1 MGKNVNRRF
10 TVDLDISTEN
20 IEKKVKGTVGNLK
33 TILADLGKASD
44 KMGFF
49 KELTDYLAQ
58 VDMQIAMFKQKHGDG
73 LFNQIFGGLDEN
85 LRKETEKIF
94 GVAKE
99 QLTQLEQ
106 LKEKVAAAK
115 TSGASSD
122 DLKAIEQEVR
132 AVYEAAGMLDKL
144 DLSGKGKVETRIQKI
159 EDALSSFAQVWKDTN
174 NKISKGFNFSETD
187 ATSDIDNQ
195 IDKIN
200 KQLEK
205 LDEIKKEIR
214 AVNKEFHKF
223 TKETKFD
230 GSVEPTIDAVK
241 ELIAAYNAAIDKRK
255 AFEKAGD
262 TTSREYYEN
271 EMDIARLNLKASDWV
286 ENYVNKDADLLKLF
300 KNEKLNGK
308 SLAVLLHR
316 MYDEYNFTLEDA
328 AEPIDETIKN
338 LKKEKRALEKQKK
351 DLSKGTDVDYAEQ
364 INKTVKEIN
373 DLKAEIAQKADAGLL
388 NEEDLKS
395 YIQKIGELSSA
406 FKILSQSAGMPAEK
420 IKEVEATIDT
430 VSTNL
435 NDSFNKILKQKN
447 KNPISA
453 IYEDATLKVKRAVG
467 EIAKLD
473 KEYDTALGTSAKI
486 NAFDKNSPSDLQ
498 REYIVEAF
506 REYQKNKE
514 AIKNMSM
521 SDVTDKDIALLE
533 KQLQLLKTINQAS
546 IDGAG
551 IEDYKKVYGLD
562 GEELKS
568 FNNILGKKTN
578 QNAMNE
584 LLDKLKQGLKERRKN
599 LVAEL
604 SKDNAE
610 IAKLIEASGDAWEQF
625 LASEGKK
632 LPQPTNVSTGLN
644 KELEQKAAK
653 NVEEQKRFNDLKS
666 QFDASIKDFTDTGL
680 VDVMGA
686 EQKAYNDVLDG
697 IRNKTINTVEE
708 CKDAFAKI
716 ANLNYDELI
725 QKNEALKSSKPE
737 QQGPTTGE
745 NDGKPDGGVAGQIGE
760 DADAAKNKLAEL
772 KRIRDEY
779 MSIIDSLSKKKKAKV
794 NITNKNDTEI
804 LKSSLQEMQD
814 AFSVWSTSKNGTE
827 EQLEAYGKLIKAVK
841 NYQSAVDFI
850 EKSGSPRA
858 KNLLQTSDIS
868 KATTDANN
876 FFGILDAGQLKKIK
890 NYFTKK
896 LEVVNKDITGI
907 VGDETPEATGAA
919 VDKIEQAGNAAK
931 ETEVKVKSLTDV
943 FNEYIS
949 TVRKAEDIEWNDNM
963 ETAYTQILSSIK
975 DNTFTTVEECVA
987 KFKEL
992 ANITEVIRSN
1002 SDSTGTGVGTGIG
1015 TGTGSGTGTGDSSA
1029 DISAEAAPLETLNAK
1044 LKEVKGSV
1052 DAKTDAFSDEYIVV
1066 DGLIEAEKAQ
1076 LNELKQTL
1084 VNVTSAVEAKTQAF
1098 EDEYIVADAAIE
1110 AEIESLNR
1118 LKGLLTEIQGIL
1130 QVVFSVSGKNFGD
1143 INIEQD
1149 KTNVDAVSSAI
1160 QSIQQ
1165 TLGQILSVL
1174 QGFTGIE
1181 SDGKNSI
1188 KQKEPVVDNGV
1199 ASSKATEHLA
1209 SKLSDLATEN
1219 TLSKI
1224 PLAINNLA
1232 ESIKATNESD
1242 AAKNNETQQS
1252 LSSLISTLGANISSL
1267 KEVMDGVVVHQ
1278 KAQKSDTKK
1287 AMARIQDP
1295 AQFKQISSIA
1305 ENSVGSR
1312 GTDVHIKSLKALSDG
1327 LVGVEGAFKNVNGEW
1342 EGFTVKVNES
1352 NDAVDLAI
1360 NKQSAF
1366 AKVMQKLEEEMKKVN
1381 DDDNQQKLSPKDTAT
1396 SAIIKAQEYDDEGK
1410 EVTVQYKDSQRYTVS
1425 LKENIGGLQ
1434 KEVFQTFDES
1444 IDDFNERTTVT
1455 ISNKTAAAIRDTNKL
1470 ILENT
1475 KDVGNANLLT
1485 EYNKEYRKLL
1495 AMNDRYRQMDNLSQ
1509 NDIDTWNSQITLVQ
1523 NLGSQISN
1531 LIKQKQKLTG
1541 QAGVATSTKRL
1552 QEYQTDAGKIFNEL
1566 DFGLTTAK
1574 TDEQKAIVDTYDKII
1589 EKIDL
1594 LKKSHSV
1601 LTDQQIAEVNDL
1613 IDALKKEADAYLDA
1627 KKITPEEQLKL
1638 DTNAQLE
1645 EIEKYQNSLKGV
1657 DYVSTELSD
1666 KIDVLKSK
1674 LNSIKSTSELDAIK
1688 EDFADIKKEIDDVQ
1702 NVFEKI
1708 NLGYVN
1714 SAETKLKGAFN
1725 KLTSEQKLNV
1735 QGEYEQV
1742 LATLEEYRGNIQL
1755 GTKVELDSINKVVDA
1770 LHKKIDA
1777 YNEANANAKRDEKK
1791 PDKFTTDFN
1800 KQKTDFAKYKI
1811 DVENA
1816 LGVTDELRTKLTQL
1830 ESNLE
1835 SVADTTG
1842 LDEWVRSL
1850 NNLKTE
1856 ISNAQKGFKA
1866 SQIAISSG
1874 IAGKANSKFKELNF
1888 KANDNNLTQEQE
1900 EIVNKRQELIQ
1911 KIKEYNIAVNSGQK
1925 AEIDGIKEARDEL
1938 YKLIDA
1944 YKTAHNIVSN
1954 GGAIKK
1960 GQAYGTSQLQNFT
1973 ARYNSLIAGASE
1985 VGLNEQSTVVVNLA
1999 NAYKQLQI
2007 AQSAFVA
2014 GEDKTTAEYA
2024 NKVEVFKA
2032 AQLACNNY
2040 ARELNSVVTASKNLQ
2055 SEGIGDP
2062 YSLVNGEFDLND
2074 VAGRQSALRSYIDI
2088 LGDSVVAVGNF
2099 TDGYNKLHY
2108 TIKNGDGTFTAM
2120 TATINKARTA
2130 IVATAG
2136 DTENVTGKFAS
2147 LFNELKGKFKSIG
2160 AYFVASFGIEEV
2172 WQQVRQGVQYV
2183 REIDSALTE
2192 LKKVTNETEASYD
2205 AFLQS
2210 MSKTG
2215 SVIGAT
2221 VQDLTTMAADWARL
2235 GYSMEEAGKL
2245 AESTA
2250 ILLNVS
2256 EFQDATAASEALIST
2271 MQAFQYTADNS
2282 QHVVDILNEVGKL
2295 LPVDNY
2301 IG

>member
-20 IEKKVKGTVGNLK
+20 IEKKVKGTVSNLK
-33 TILADLGKASD
+33 TILSDLGSASD

-49 KELTDYLAQ
+49 KELADYLSQ
-58 VDMQIAMFKQKHGDG
+58 VDAQIVMFKQKHGDG
-73 LFNQIFGGLDEN
+73 LFEQIFGGLDTN

-99 QLTQLEQ
+99 QLVQLEQ
-106 LKEKVAAAK
+106 LKEKVATAK
-115 TSGASSD
+115 TNGASSD
-122 DLKAIEQEVR
+122 ELKAIEQEVR
-132 AVYEAAGMLDKL
+132 DVYEAAGMLDKL
-144 DLSGKGKVETRIQKI
+144 ELSGRGKVETRIQKI
-159 EDALSSFAQVWKDTN
+159 EDALSDFAQVWKDTN

-200 KQLEK
+200 KQLEE

-223 TKETKFD
+223 TKELKLD

-241 ELIAAYNAAIDKRK
+241 ELINAYNEAIDRRK

-271 EMDIARLNLKASDWV
+271 EMGIARLNLKASDWV
-286 ENYVNKDADLLKLF
+286 ENYVDKDPDLLKRF
-300 KNEKLNGK
+300 KSEKLNGK
-308 SLAVLLHR
+308 SLAVLLNG
-316 MYDEYNFTLEDA
+316 MYGEYNFTLEEA

-338 LKKEKRALEKQKK
+338 LKKERRTLEKQKK
-351 DLSKGTDVDYAEQ
+351 DLSKGTNVDYAEQ

-373 DLKAEIAQKADAGLL
+373 DLKAEIAQKADAGLF

-406 FKILSQSAGMPAEK
+406 FKILSQSADMPADK

-453 IYEDATLKVKRAVG
+453 IYEDAALKVKRAVG

-473 KEYDTALGTSAKI
+473 KEYETALGTSAKI

-521 SDVTDKDIALLE
+521 SDITDKDITLLE

-546 IDGAG
+546 INDAG
-551 IEDYKKVYGLD
+551 IEDYKKIYGLD

-568 FNNILGKKTN
+568 FNSMLSKKTN
-578 QNAMNE
+578 QNSMNE

-604 SKDNAE
+604 SKDNEE
-610 IAKLIEASGDAWEQF
+610 IAKLIEASGDVWEQF

-632 LPQPTNVSTGLN
+632 LPQPNNVSTALN

-666 QFDASIKDFTDTGL
+666 QFDESIKDFTDTGL

-708 CKDAFAKI
+708 CKEAFAKI

-737 QQGPTTGE
+737 QQGPTTSD
-745 NDGKPDGGVAGQIGE
+745 NDGKSDGGVAGQIGE

-772 KRIRDEY
+772 NRIRDEY
-779 MSIIDSLSKKKKAKV
+779 MSIIDSLNKKKKAKV

-814 AFSVWSTSKNGTE
+814 SFSIWSSSKNGTE

-850 EKSGSPRA
+850 QKSGSPRA
-858 KNLLQTSDIS
+858 QNLLQTSEIS

-876 FFGILDAGQLKKIK
+876 FLGILDAGQLKKIK

-896 LEVVNKDITGI
+896 LEVVSKDITGI
-907 VGDETPEATGAA
+907 VGDETPKAAGAA
-919 VDKIEQAGNAAK
+919 SDKIEQTGNAAK
-931 ETEVKVKSLTDV
+931 ETETKVKSLTDV
-943 FNEYIS
+943 FNEYIA
-949 TVRKAEDIEWNDNM
+949 TVHKAENIEWNDNM
-963 ETAYTQILSSIK
+963 KSAYTQILSSIK

-1002 SDSTGTGVGTGIG
+1002 SDSTGTGVGAGMG
-1015 TGTGSGTGTGDSSA
+1015 TGTGAGAGTGTGDSSA
-1029 DISAEAAPLETLNAK
+1029 DTSVEAAQLETLNAK

-1076 LNELKQTL
+1076 LDDLKQTL

-1130 QVVFSVSGKNFGD
+1130 QAVFSVSGQSFGD
-1143 INIEQD
+1143 IKIEQG
-1149 KTNVDAVSSAI
+1149 KENVNAVSSAI
-1160 QSIQQ
+1160 QGIQT

-1199 ASSKATEHLA
+1199 ASSEVTEHLA

-1219 TLSKI
+1219 TLAKI
-1224 PLAINNLA
+1224 PGAIEQLANAITTRDKTNEANNANTTQALNNLIGA
-1232 ESIKATNESD
+1232 
-1242 AAKNNETQQS
+1242 
-1252 LSSLISTLGANISSL
+1252 LSANITSL

-1287 AMARIQDP
+1287 AMARIQDQT
-1295 AQFKQISSIA
+1295 QFKQISSIA

-1342 EGFTVKVNES
+1342 EGFTVKVTEANE
-1352 NDAVDLAI
+1352 AVGLAI

-1396 SAIIKAQEYDDEGK
+1396 SAIIKAQEYDKEGK
-1410 EVTVQYKDSQRYTVS
+1410 EVTIQYKDSQRYTVS

-1434 KEVFQTFDES
+1434 KEVFQTFDDS
-1444 IDDFNERTTVT
+1444 IEDFNERTTVT

-1470 ILENT
+1470 ISEST
-1475 KDVGNANLLT
+1475 KDVGNADLLT
-1485 EYNKEYRKLL
+1485 KYNEEYRKLL
-1495 AMNDRYRQMDNLSQ
+1495 NMNDSYRKMDNLSQ

-1541 QAGVATSTKRL
+1541 QSGVATSTKRL
-1552 QEYQTDAGKIFNEL
+1552 QEYQTGADKIFNEL

-1601 LTDQQIAEVNDL
+1601 LTDSQIAD
-1613 IDALKKEADAYLDA
+1613 IDKLVAALRTQSDAYLDA
-1627 KKITPEEQLKL
+1627 KKKENTKDPAEQLKQDKDYEL
-1638 DTNAQLE
+1638 DELQ
-1645 EIEKYQNSLKGV
+1645 KYQDCVEKTA
-1657 DYVSTELSD
+1657 YATKELSD
-1666 KIDVLKSK
+1666 KIEDLKNRLGTIQSPDELDEWK
-1674 LNSIKSTSELDAIK
+1674 KDLAGVRKEIESAKSTFELL
-1688 EDFADIKKEIDDVQ
+1688 
-1702 NVFEKI
+1702 
-1708 NLGYVN
+1708 NLGYIN
-1714 SAETKLKGAFN
+1714 AEKTKLTGSFN
-1725 KLTSEQKLNV
+1725 QLTGDQKLSL
-1735 QGEYEQV
+1735 QAEYEKAI
-1742 LATLEEYRGNIQL
+1742 ATLEQYKTTVQQGNKI
-1755 GTKVELDSINKVVDA
+1755 ELDQINAVVNA
-1770 LHKKIDA
+1770 LHDRINA
-1777 YNEANANAKRDEKK
+1777 YKEANKEAARKQQNEQKKAADAPEKARIQDAKQNIKDAKK
-1791 PDKFTTDFN
+1791 DLNKNFGTLDFN
-1800 KQKTDFAKYKI
+1800 VDTKELSDEQQKIIDKYKEL
-1811 DVENA
+1811 D
-1816 LGVTDELRTKLTQL
+1816 GVLKEYGRDASKVSKE
-1830 ESNLE
+1830 E
-1835 SVADTTG
+1835 
-1842 LDEWVRSL
+1842 L
-1850 NNLKTE
+1850 NNTL
-1856 ISNAQKGFKA
+1856 ARVAALQK
-1866 SQIAISSG
+1866 
-1874 IAGKANSKFKELNF
+1874 E
-1888 KANDNNLTQEQE
+1888 
-1900 EIVNKRQELIQ
+1900 
-1911 KIKEYNIAVNSGQK
+1911 
-1925 AEIDGIKEARDEL
+1925 
-1938 YKLIDA
+1938 IDA
-1944 YKTAHNIVSN
+1944 YKQKHNIKDAK
-1954 GGAIKK
+1954 GGTKTNT
-1960 GQAYGTSQLQNFT
+1960 YGSTQVMNAT
-1973 ARYNSLIAGASE
+1973 AKHKSLVADAESLGLTEDSE
-1985 VGLNEQSTVVVNLA
+1985 VVKNYT
-1999 NAYKQLQI
+1999 NALRDLVQ
-2007 AQSAFVA
+2007 AQNAFRA
-2014 GEDKTTAEYA
+2014 GENLDSDAGKAKVQAFKDAQTACS
-2024 NKVEVFKA
+2024 K
-2032 AQLACNNY
+2032 Y
-2040 ARELNSVVTASKNLQ
+2040 ARELNNVVTASKKLA

-2062 YSLVNGEFDLND
+2062 YRLVQGEFDLD
-2074 VAGRQSALRSYIDI
+2074 DATGRQSALRSYIDT
-2088 LGDSVVAVGNF
+2088 LGDSVVAVDNF
-2099 TDGYNKLHY
+2099 TDGCNKLHY

-2130 IVATAG
+2130 IVSTAG
-2136 DTENVTGKFAS
+2136 DTENATGKFAS
-2147 LFNELKGKFKSIG
+2147 FLNELKGKFKSIG
-2160 AYFVASFGIEEV
+2160 TYFMASFGIEEV
-2172 WQQVRQGVQYV
+2172 WQQLRQGVQYV

-2192 LKKVTNETEASYD
+2192 LKKVTNETDASYD

-2235 GYSMEEAGKL
+2235 N
-2245 AESTA
+2245 
-2250 ILLNVS
+2250 I
-2256 EFQDATAASEALIST
+2256 
-2271 MQAFQYTADNS
+2271 
-2282 QHVVDILNEVGKL
+2282 
-2295 LPVDNY
+2295 
-2301 IG
+2301 